1 MEEIL
6 YDKVE
11 IYISEGNK
19 EILINQI
26 GERFYYVNCDSQDR
40 IFHNATLSYD
50 KRKERYIIVGEQT
63 IYNEHRE
70 LGFDYEK
77 LLCLHPVELIK
88 PKSFLGIKYYK
99 VYGVHKRQVH
109 SRYLCRHKAYM
120 IHERSLISQSFSHEK
135 SLDEDRCE

>member
-50 KRKERYIIVGEQT
+50 KSKERYIIVGEQT
-63 IYNEHRE
+63 IYNEHRG
-70 LGFDYEK
+70 LGIDYEK

-99 VYGVHKRQVH
+99 VSGTFTRQVK
-109 SRYLCRHKAYM
+109 SRYLCRHKEYVF
-120 IHERSLISQSFSHEK
+120 HERSLISQSFT
-135 SLDEDRCE
+135 EDKKEHD